1 MDEGVQLSKLALSAH
16 VPILRASYAID
27 TEEIDWECQSSLQ
40 DQNTANTVVSP
51 IIEKVIALLAQ
62 KSLYPQMKRKARRL
76 QGKFRLISSFLR
88 ELESEELDSRGMAWM
103 EELCDLFPILR
114 VVLAYYNF
122 KCQHKLAMEMD
133 EIHSKILEISV
144 GDKKMLALDTSAT
157 CKFQIPEDVMKA
169 FMYYDTNKPVSW
181 WDEMTQMVKAFLSDK
196 RFLIVLD
203 DAHCVSCFNEIIA
216 AFQDTMSGRTMIL
229 TTCEMSLLSNLKL
242 RSIHHAWR
250 LRGDDESWVLFTYA
264 MKKDAAITEWSSVL
278 QQFNGD
284 HDLWL
289 FPQDF
294 AIPARRLCCGLQR
307 VWCNQGGKNESPE
320 DIAERCLIKLI
331 AQGMVQMIN
340 KKPNGN
346 VNSCRLP
353 DALRQH
359 WLSKAQQATFLQV
372 QANTRSE
379 LSQSTGLIH
388 HLADHLDKED
398 VSFDHIHGG
407 YNIASTSLMPQP
419 KLPREL
425 GKITRLRYL
434 GLRWTF
440 LEMIPSSLS
449 KLQNLQ
455 TLDLKHTSINTL
467 PNSIWKMQQLR
478 HLYLSESY
486 LSKFMS
492 QPQASFPTALQTLWG
507 LLIDEETPVKDGL
520 DKLIILS

>member
-1 MDEGVQLSKLALSAH
+1 MSVL
-16 VPILRASYAID
+16 
-27 TEEIDWECQSSLQ
+27 LQ
-40 DQNTANTVVSP
+40 A
-51 IIEKVIALLAQ
+51 
-62 KSLYPQMKRKARRL
+62 
-76 QGKFRLISSFLR
+76 ISSRFC
-88 ELESEELDSRGMAWM
+88 DS
-103 EELCDLFPILR
+103 
-114 VVLAYYNF
+114 
-122 KCQHKLAMEMD
+122 
-133 EIHSKILEISV
+133 SKKI
-144 GDKKMLALDTSAT
+144 M
-157 CKFQIPEDVMKA
+157 
-169 FMYYDTNKPVSW
+169 
-181 WDEMTQMVKAFLSDK
+181 
-196 RFLIVLD
+196 
-203 DAHCVSCFNEIIA
+203 
-216 AFQDTMSGRTMIL
+216 
-229 TTCEMSLLSNLKL
+229 
-242 RSIHHAWR
+242 
-250 LRGDDESWVLFTYA
+250 
-264 MKKDAAITEWSSVL
+264 
-278 QQFNGD
+278 
-284 HDLWL
+284 LWL
-289 FPQDF
+289 
-294 AIPARRLCCGLQR
+294 AEGLVQP
-307 VWCNQGGKNESPE
+307 GGKNESPE

-331 AQGMVQMIN
+331 AHGMVQMIN

-407 YNIASTSLMPQP
+407 YNIASTSLMPQYCLTDHLDKEGRKPGEDIGNFLHRCISSSFLLLLRVLDPENVFRP

-440 LEMIPSSLS
+440 LEMIPSSVS

-455 TLDLKHTSINTL
+455 TLDLKHTSISTL
-467 PNSIWKMQQLR
+467 PNSIWKMPQLR

-492 QPQASFPTALQTLWG
+492 QPQASFPTALQTLSG

-520 DKLIILS
+520 DKLINLRKLGLACPLIPSQQGTMLLQLETVADWILKLNRLESLRLKSVDTNNQPWDLVLKPLSVHGDHFSLYLLGWLNNPSILSEFPESH

>member
-1 MDEGVQLSKLALSAH
+1 MVYLE
-16 VPILRASYAID
+16 
-27 TEEIDWECQSSLQ
+27 Q
-40 DQNTANTVVSP
+40 DQRGF
-51 IIEKVIALLAQ
+51 ALVDEAMSVL
-62 KSLYPQMKRKARRL
+62 L
-76 QGKFRLISSFLR
+76 QAISSRFC
-88 ELESEELDSRGMAWM
+88 DS
-103 EELCDLFPILR
+103 
-114 VVLAYYNF
+114 
-122 KCQHKLAMEMD
+122 
-133 EIHSKILEISV
+133 SKKI
-144 GDKKMLALDTSAT
+144 M
-157 CKFQIPEDVMKA
+157 
-169 FMYYDTNKPVSW
+169 
-181 WDEMTQMVKAFLSDK
+181 
-196 RFLIVLD
+196 
-203 DAHCVSCFNEIIA
+203 
-216 AFQDTMSGRTMIL
+216 
-229 TTCEMSLLSNLKL
+229 
-242 RSIHHAWR
+242 
-250 LRGDDESWVLFTYA
+250 
-264 MKKDAAITEWSSVL
+264 
-278 QQFNGD
+278 
-284 HDLWL
+284 LWL
-289 FPQDF
+289 
-294 AIPARRLCCGLQR
+294 AEGLVQPR
-307 VWCNQGGKNESPE
+307 GKNESPE
-320 DIAERCLIKLI
+320 DVAERCLIKLI
-331 AQGMVQMIN
+331 AQGMVQMTN

-407 YNIASTSLMPQP
+407 YNIASTSLMPQYCLIDHLDKEGRKPGEDIGNFLHRCISSSFLLLVRVLDLENVFKP